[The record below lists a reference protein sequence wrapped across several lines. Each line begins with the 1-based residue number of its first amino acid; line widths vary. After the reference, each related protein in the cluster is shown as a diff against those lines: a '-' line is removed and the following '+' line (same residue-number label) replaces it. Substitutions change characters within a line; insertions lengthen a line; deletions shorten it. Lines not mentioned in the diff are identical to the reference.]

1 MGLVCTNLLQHF
13 AAILKKDR
21 EEQLLS
27 EFWDHG
33 LRKHLLAA
41 PFELGQHYLALVA
54 TKTYSIKPLATSPLG
69 CSMLIAIVHRA
80 AVLSQDQNEN
90 SAEITNLVTSLA
102 AKLSETADL
111 SPPLK
116 SFNLQLPVCGL
127 AAGSLQQLKR
137 LQEVASSVQ

>member
-1 MGLVCTNLLQHF
+1 M
-13 AAILKKDR
+13 
-21 EEQLLS
+21 
-27 EFWDHG
+27 
-33 LRKHLLAA
+33 
-41 PFELGQHYLALVA
+41 ALVA
-54 TKTYSIKPLATSPLG
+54 TKTYSIKPLVTSPLG

>member
-1 MGLVCTNLLQHF
+1 MAKNEIRQVSYGLELEAGVEPVTIGVHFRGTDF

-54 TKTYSIKPLATSPLG
+54 TKTY
-69 CSMLIAIVHRA
+69 
-80 AVLSQDQNEN
+80 
-90 SAEITNLVTSLA
+90 
-102 AKLSETADL
+102 
-111 SPPLK
+111 
-116 SFNLQLPVCGL
+116 
-127 AAGSLQQLKR
+127 
-137 LQEVASSVQ
+137 